1 MRIIALLLV
10 PVLLAGFTS
19 GLEAQEKALQ
29 YEAEGIEVGAATAK
43 EPLGESFSLKA
54 ALDYLEKGSLAWSR
68 KRNCVSC
75 HTNGTYM
82 QMRPEL
88 TPLLGKPTAEMREFY
103 VKRLKQLGR
112 ADVELLKKGLKP
124 TQVAYVAIGLAS
136 WDAHVSGKLSDETR
150 SGLDLMLKVQSE
162 DGSWNNIDCWPPF
175 ESSSYHGA
183 TVAAMA
189 LATAPGYLDE
199 LKKDGRIGQVEKL
212 KTYLRQTT
220 PPHDYGRLL
229 LLWASTRM
237 AGLLEKEQQEEIIQM
252 VFSHQQKDGGWS
264 MRTFS
269 TPENWGGGSR
279 AEKLRA
285 ETDFATP
292 ASDGHQTGLAVI
304 VLRDAGIEAEDPRL
318 GKAVNWILAN
328 QRTSGRWWTRS
339 LNTDTFHFITYSGT
353 MYPLVALYKCNKL
366 PKTDSGG
373 D

>member
-1 MRIIALLLV
+1 MRTFSLLLV
-10 PVLLAGFTS
+10 TVLLSGLTS
-19 GLEAQEKALQ
+19 GLGAQEKALQ
-29 YEAEGIEVGAATAK
+29 YEAEGIEVSAATAE

-103 VKRLKQLGR
+103 VKRLGQLAR
-112 ADVELLKKGLKP
+112 ANVDVLKKGLKP

-136 WDAHVSGKLSDETR
+136 WDAHVTGELSAETR

-183 TVAAMA
+183 TVAATA
-189 LATAPGYLDE
+189 LALAPGYLEE

-237 AGLLEKEQQEEIIQM
+237 DGLLDKQQQQEIVQM
-252 VFSHQQKDGGWS
+252 IFSHQQADGGWS

-269 TPENWGGGSR
+269 TPEAWGGGSR

-285 ETDFATP
+285 EP
-292 ASDGHQTGLAVI
+292 EYKNPPSDGHQTGLAVI
-304 VLRDAGIEAEDPRL
+304 VLRDAGIPAGDPRIE
-318 GKAVNWILAN
+318 KAVNWILAN

-353 MYPLVALYKCNKL
+353 MYPLLALYKCNKL

>member
-237 AGLLEKEQQEEIIQM
+237 AGLLEREQQEEIIQM

-285 ETDFATP
+285 EPDFATP

-304 VLRDAGIEAEDPRL
+304 VLRDAGIEAEDPRI